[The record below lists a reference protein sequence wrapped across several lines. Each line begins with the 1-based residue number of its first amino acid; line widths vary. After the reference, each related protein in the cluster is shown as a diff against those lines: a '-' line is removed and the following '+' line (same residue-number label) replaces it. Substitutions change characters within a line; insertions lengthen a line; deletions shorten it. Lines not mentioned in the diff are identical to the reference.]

1 MRLKR
6 LAALLVA
13 AALASPLM
21 AATSFSLISGMGYMS
36 DFAFGDLTSFP
47 SSVRISQGASDMGW
61 FDDVDTS
68 LLMDMSFGVQQRKLV
83 QDPATGSY
91 LTADQLAQDAWQYGY
106 STFYSQVSY
115 TFRNALFDNRRTEKK
130 SLVVDASID
139 VRFEQA
145 FDSFDN
151 IRAGRSFLQNYPW
164 KDGTLENYWTGG
176 NEFAAIPDLRGGAY
190 MLATGI
196 TLKAGWDDMYQE
208 YNTIYREG
216 LDADGTLTLAPW
228 FLLNDMGRLF
238 SSLDSLFDTAVDYY
252 RIAGDATYAKVLYNR
267 EDWKRW
273 NIFSI
278 VLEDVAHMQFLM
290 GGAVPKFADTISFP
304 GIGYTNL
311 PLVAQN
317 QLKLYL
323 YGPAFLTDNTI
334 PYGYVFLNL
343 GLATGVPNNS
353 TDAPWETFAYAEIGL
368 NAHLEVMGALHIFA
382 EVSYVFSN
390 ITNYGCFFDWN
401 VGAYFSL

>member
-151 IRAGRSFLQNYPW
+151 IRAGRNFLQNYPW

-190 MLATGI
+190 MLATGL

-238 SSLDSLFDTAVDYY
+238 SSPTCS
-252 RIAGDATYAKVLYNR
+252 
-267 EDWKRW
+267 
-273 NIFSI
+273 S
-278 VLEDVAHMQFLM
+278 
-290 GGAVPKFADTISFP
+290 
-304 GIGYTNL
+304 
-311 PLVAQN
+311 
-317 QLKLYL
+317 
-323 YGPAFLTDNTI
+323 
-334 PYGYVFLNL
+334 
-343 GLATGVPNNS
+343 
-353 TDAPWETFAYAEIGL
+353 
-368 NAHLEVMGALHIFA
+368 
-382 EVSYVFSN
+382 
-390 ITNYGCFFDWN
+390 
-401 VGAYFSL
+401 